1 MDTRIFVH
9 KKEQFQVESES
20 LAAELRQSLSL
31 KEDFGLTKYNLY
43 DIFDADE
50 NDIELLNITI
60 ETNSK
65 NLQCLFEEKL
75 DEYIGDMKSQIANML
90 EDTRVVDAISN
101 TKEEINVKLDVVLDK
116 QDNIEKNITETIS
129 NK

>member
-31 KEDFGLTKYNLY
+31 GEEFSLTKYNLY

-50 NDIELLNITI
+50 NDIEL
-60 ETNSK
+60 
-65 NLQCLFEEKL
+65 
-75 DEYIGDMKSQIANML
+75 
-90 EDTRVVDAISN
+90 
-101 TKEEINVKLDVVLDK
+101 
-116 QDNIEKNITETIS
+116 
-129 NK
+129 

>member
-43 DIFDADE
+43 DIFNADE
-50 NDIELLNITI
+50 IDI
-60 ETNSK
+60 
-65 NLQCLFEEKL
+65 
-75 DEYIGDMKSQIANML
+75 
-90 EDTRVVDAISN
+90 
-101 TKEEINVKLDVVLDK
+101 DK
-116 QDNIEKNITETIS
+116 
-129 NK
+129 

>member
-43 DIFDADE
+43 DIFTVSYTHLTLPT
-50 NDIELLNITI
+50 ILL
-60 ETNSK
+60 
-65 NLQCLFEEKL
+65 
-75 DEYIGDMKSQIANML
+75 
-90 EDTRVVDAISN
+90 V
-101 TKEEINVKLDVVLDK
+101 
-116 QDNIEKNITETIS
+116 
-129 NK
+129 

>member
-50 NDIELLNITI
+50 NDIELLK
-60 ETNSK
+60 K
-65 NLQCLFEEKL
+65 NVCSGSYDL
-75 DEYIGDMKSQIANML
+75 
-90 EDTRVVDAISN
+90 
-101 TKEEINVKLDVVLDK
+101 
-116 QDNIEKNITETIS
+116 
-129 NK
+129 

>member
-43 DIFDADE
+43 DIFNADE
-50 NDIELLNITI
+50 NDIELL
-60 ETNSK
+60 
-65 NLQCLFEEKL
+65 
-75 DEYIGDMKSQIANML
+75 
-90 EDTRVVDAISN
+90 R
-101 TKEEINVKLDVVLDK
+101 
-116 QDNIEKNITETIS
+116 
-129 NK
+129 

>member
-43 DIFDADE
+43 DIFNADE
-50 NDIELLNITI
+50 NDIELLKKNVCSEVVTDDVYDSVDL
-60 ETNSK
+60 EGKSYLAYEFLPGQYDQRQCNAVFNAFEQQTNSTYSFRYFVSVFK
-65 NLQCLFEEKL
+65 P
-75 DEYIGDMKSQIANML
+75 S
-90 EDTRVVDAISN
+90 R
-101 TKEEINVKLDVVLDK
+101 
-116 QDNIEKNITETIS
+116 
-129 NK
+129 

>member
-43 DIFDADE
+43 DIFE
-50 NDIELLNITI
+50 V
-60 ETNSK
+60 K
-65 NLQCLFEEKL
+65 N
-75 DEYIGDMKSQIANML
+75 
-90 EDTRVVDAISN
+90 
-101 TKEEINVKLDVVLDK
+101 
-116 QDNIEKNITETIS
+116 
-129 NK
+129 

>member
-50 NDIELLNITI
+50 ND
-60 ETNSK
+60 
-65 NLQCLFEEKL
+65 
-75 DEYIGDMKSQIANML
+75 GDYQGA
-90 EDTRVVDAISN
+90 DGVVRGPGS
-101 TKEEINVKLDVVLDK
+101 
-116 QDNIEKNITETIS
+116 
-129 NK
+129 

>member
-50 NDIELLNITI
+50 NDIELVK
-60 ETNSK
+60 K
-65 NLQCLFEEKL
+65 NVCSEV
-75 DEYIGDMKSQIANML
+75 
-90 EDTRVVDAISN
+90 DTD
-101 TKEEINVKLDVVLDK
+101 DV
-116 QDNIEKNITETIS
+116 
-129 NK
+129 

>member
-43 DIFDADE
+43 DICIGSCVDSY
-50 NDIELLNITI
+50 ILNI
-60 ETNSK
+60 SSMQR
-65 NLQCLFEEKL
+65 L
-75 DEYIGDMKSQIANML
+75 YI
-90 EDTRVVDAISN
+90 R
-101 TKEEINVKLDVVLDK
+101 
-116 QDNIEKNITETIS
+116 
-129 NK
+129 